1 MTKQI
6 VTFNVRMT
14 YEVDCKSP
22 ITAQKKAVEA
32 LQQNIPF
39 VGDEDEGVTCTS
51 VLVEQCLHI
60 LKEEP
65 L

>member
-1 MTKQI
+1 
-6 VTFNVRMT
+6 MT

>member
-1 MTKQI
+1 MKQI
-6 VTFNVRMT
+6 VVFNVRMT

-22 ITAQKKAVEA
+22 VTAQKKAVES

>member
-6 VTFNVRMT
+6 VVFNVRIT
-14 YEVDCKSP
+14 YEVDCKKP
-22 ITAQKKAVEA
+22 VTAQKKAVEA
-32 LQQNIPF
+32 LQESIPF

-60 LKEEP
+60 LEEGP